1 MRGEVWWSE
10 RPDAKRRPVV
20 VLTRSVVALRLP
32 QVTIAEVTTSRRGLP
47 TEVELDEDDGLPR
60 ACVVTLDNLQT
71 LRRAH
76 LIDYITTL
84 SDERMAEVCQALR
97 IAVDC

>member
-20 VLTRSVVALRLP
+20 VLTRSVMALRLP

-71 LRRAH
+71 LRRGH

>member
-10 RPDAKRRPVV
+10 RPDAKRRPVL
-20 VLTRSVVALRLP
+20 VLTRSVMAHRLP
-32 QVTIAEVTTSRRGLP
+32 QVTIAEITTHRRGLP
-47 TEVELDEDDGLPR
+47 TEVEVDEGDGLPR

-71 LRRAH
+71 LRRAY

-84 SDERMAEVCQALR
+84 NQERIDEVCQALR